1 MYEMDTINK
10 LQMNLKRL
18 EEKKIRLLKQE
29 MRSSSR
35 LRYKSQVLGFYL
47 DEMEAMFM
55 NEARKREL
63 EITKLYARFNNNI
76 ATEIRN
82 AEGSLQVI

>member
-1 MYEMDTINK
+1 METINK
-10 LQMNLKRL
+10 LQMKLKRL

-29 MRSSSR
+29 MRSSAR

-55 NEARKREL
+55 AESRKREL
-63 EITKLYARFNNNI
+63 EITKLYSRFNSSI
-76 ATEIRN
+76 A
-82 AEGSLQVI
+82 

>member
-1 MYEMDTINK
+1 METINK
-10 LQMNLKRL
+10 LQMKLKRL

-29 MRSSSR
+29 MRSSAR

-55 NEARKREL
+55 AESRKREL
-63 EITKLYARFNNNI
+63 EITKLYSRFNNSI
-76 ATEIRN
+76 A
-82 AEGSLQVI
+82 